1 MRQKLKAGYK
11 SRASPKMASSSIFH
25 NLTRVD
31 RKTLSFSLSPTRYS
45 YANTLRRIIQT
56 DIKILGF
63 RADILEDGSTSDVKV
78 LKNSTPMSNE
88 MLADRIG
95 LLPVSMPQGVV
106 STWDKNSVLF
116 KLHVKNETD
125 DFRIVTASD
134 FECLEEVAGSD
145 ERKRVPNTKFFKP
158 NPITGE
164 TCMIAILKPIGDK
177 EAEEIHIEAYASLGI
192 GREHTRFNPTSQC
205 SYGYTLDKDPARVLD
220 LFHTWLREQKKV
232 DPVELEKMPERKAI
246 LEREFR
252 SLEIYRCFKVGD
264 DGEANSFDFTVESVG
279 ALDTYVILTRAFS
292 SIVALSNKYASLDRG
307 ELPENIEVRP
317 AEARMKGFDFWI
329 KEEDDT
335 LGNMIQTW
343 LNDNKVGRGVK
354 EGGVTFVGYKIP
366 HPLRNEMVFRIGV
379 EDGKEATAR
388 LAFAEAA
395 KGCAD
400 MFAKW
405 GSDFIAL
412 AADRLEE
419 LAEPISPKP
428 LRGSEA
434 GTVWEA
440 HERVKSVGVK
450 KAPVKK

>member
-1 MRQKLKAGYK
+1 MT
-11 SRASPKMASSSIFH
+11 SKMNSSSASVFQ
-25 NLTRVD
+25 NLSRSD
-31 RKTLSFSLSPTRYS
+31 RRTLSFTLSPTRYS

-56 DIKILGF
+56 DVKILGF
-63 RADILEDGSTSDVKV
+63 RADILDDGSTSDVKV
-78 LKNSTPMSNE
+78 IKNSTPMSNE

-95 LLPVSMPQGVV
+95 LLPITMPQGVV
-106 STWDKNSVLF
+106 DSWDKKSVLF

-134 FECLEEVAGSD
+134 FECLEEVPGSD
-145 ERKRVPNTKFFKP
+145 ERKRIPNTKFFKP
-158 NPITGE
+158 HPKTGE
-164 TCMIAILKPIGDK
+164 TCMIAILKPMTDK

-205 SYGYTLDKDPARVLD
+205 SYGYSLDKDPARVLD
-220 LFHTWLREQKKV
+220 LFQTWLREQKKV
-232 DPVELEKMPERKAI
+232 DPVELEKLPERKAL

-252 SLEIYRCFKVGD
+252 SLEIYRCYKVGD
-264 DGEANSFDFTVESVG
+264 DGEANSFDFTVETVG
-279 ALDTYVILTRAFS
+279 TLDTYVILTRAFS
-292 SIVALSNKYASLDRG
+292 ALIALANKYASLDRG
-307 ELPENIEVRP
+307 ELPENIEIRP
-317 AEARMKGFDFWI
+317 ADARMKGFDFWI
-329 KEEDDT
+329 TGEDDT
-335 LGNMIQTW
+335 LGNMLQTW
-343 LNDNKVGRGVK
+343 LDDNKVGRGVK
-354 EGGVTFVGYKIP
+354 AGGVTFAGYKVP
-366 HPLRNEMVFRIGV
+366 HPLRDEMVFRIGV
-379 EDGKEATAR
+379 EDGKEASAR

-440 HERVKSVGVK
+440 HERIKAVGVK
-450 KAPVKK
+450 KVPAKK